1 MYLITLSYNY
11 CSAKCANLMTYC
23 TAPGDLGMPAHAE
36 IVVVLPNFEED
47 MGSFIFFFRMT
58 VTSNLKTGLYNN
70 S

>member
-1 MYLITLSYNY
+1 
-11 CSAKCANLMTYC
+11 MTYC

-47 MGSFIFFFRMT
+47 MGSFFFFRMT